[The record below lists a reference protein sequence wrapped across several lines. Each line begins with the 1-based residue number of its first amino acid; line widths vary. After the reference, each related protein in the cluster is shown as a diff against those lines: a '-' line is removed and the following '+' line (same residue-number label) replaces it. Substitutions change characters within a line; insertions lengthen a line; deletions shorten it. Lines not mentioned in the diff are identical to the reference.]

1 MTPRRGWP
9 RGARDMTRDDDEPR
23 PPAGRAAREG
33 DDHHE
38 CSAASRAAQASS
50 ADSSRRLRRARL
62 DRGGPV
68 PLRLLLVAA
77 LAALDLA
84 DLARELDLDGPPD
97 PPEPRPAWR
106 PEAAADAA

>member
-1 MTPRRGWP
+1 M
-9 RGARDMTRDDDEPR
+9 
-23 PPAGRAAREG
+23 
-33 DDHHE
+33 
-38 CSAASRAAQASS
+38 
-50 ADSSRRLRRARL
+50 
-62 DRGGPV
+62 